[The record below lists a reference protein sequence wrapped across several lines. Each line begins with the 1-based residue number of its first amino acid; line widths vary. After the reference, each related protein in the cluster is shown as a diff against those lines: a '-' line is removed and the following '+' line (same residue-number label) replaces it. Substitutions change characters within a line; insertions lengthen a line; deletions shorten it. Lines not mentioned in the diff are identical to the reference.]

1 MLFPERHVR
10 ELEVIQRIIVC
21 EPQCAAFVH
30 VPFNSA
36 LLATVLAAYPESS
49 VAFFGEQEHM
59 ARVGEHLKAHGVPA
73 RDRVSWEPIEVPV
86 RGGNGFRILGREW
99 KWCRRILREAK
110 DPAVD
115 AVVLCSVT
123 NTGLLFLKP
132 LLFLTRF
139 QKPVVA
145 FLHGILDSLDRP
157 APWKPWY
164 WALHLKRVMLLP
176 HPRTLRYIALSESIL
191 GTLRAKRPELAK
203 HFSVL
208 DIPGLWRRNIVLPPP
223 SSSPLRFGFVGTTAA
238 VKRFDWFCRLAFE
251 VRQEAA
257 EAEFVLAGFAT
268 QGGESAGH
276 CDAVQG
282 VGTVPLD
289 AREFAERASSLT
301 YTVWTGDPEYYRLVA
316 SASFLDSL
324 YYGKPGIYLRN
335 PYIEHYFERM
345 GDIGYLADSYEEMRY
360 LILHICR
367 EFPEERYRRQC
378 ANILREREA
387 LSPASLGAKFR
398 GIVDSLLR

>member
-1 MLFPERHVR
+1 MT
-10 ELEVIQRIIVC
+10 QRIIVC

-99 KWCRRILREAK
+99 KWCRRILREAQ
-110 DPAVD
+110 DSSVD

-132 LLFLTRF
+132 LMQIMHFG
-139 QKPVVA
+139 KPVLAV
-145 FLHGILDSLDRP
+145 LHGILDSIDRP
-157 APWKPWY
+157 ASWKPWY
-164 WALHLKRVMLLP
+164 WALHLKRIMLLP
-176 HPRTLRYIALSESIL
+176 HPRSLCYIALGEPII
-191 GTLRAKRPELAK
+191 GHLRRAHPRFGKTFTTIDHPYLWPQAL
-203 HFSVL
+203 SNPNAIM
-208 DIPGLWRRNIVLPPP
+208 DIV
-223 SSSPLRFGFVGTTAA
+223 RFGFLGTTASI
-238 VKRFDWFCRLAFE
+238 KRFDWFCRLAFE

-257 EAEFVLAGFAT
+257 DTEFVLAGFAT

-360 LILHICR
+360 LIMRLCR